1 MFIRKKC
8 TGIYTRI
15 SFIELNPCGFP
26 YANRKHF
33 PINLMLLN
41 SIDITK
47 CGDNKHNYFAINET
61 FYHARL
67 TRTIAEKNLNSLIN
81 VLAIYVSR

>member
-1 MFIRKKC
+1 
-8 TGIYTRI
+8 
-15 SFIELNPCGFP
+15 
-26 YANRKHF
+26 
-33 PINLMLLN
+33 MLLN